1 MLIIAYTI
9 WIAVLLLLIIG
20 VFTFSNKNNAKYAPK
35 KRNLLLV
42 ALTIQI
48 VCSLALIAVFISAV
62 FDAAASI

>member
-9 WIAVLLLLIIG
+9 WIAVFLLLIIG
-20 VFTFSNKNNAKYAPK
+20 AFIFSNKNNFKYSAK
-35 KRNLLLV
+35 KRNLILV

-48 VCSLALIAVFISAV
+48 VCSLAFIAVFISAI